1 VTAARCYLLLAFSLL
16 AYAGC
21 ALDPV
26 RTADGWVVAS
36 PAEVGADASLL
47 TALVREIEAGDYV
60 NIHSVLV
67 VKDGLLV
74 LEEYFDG
81 HDRTSLH
88 EIRSATK
95 SIGSI
100 LIGIAIDRGLVHAET
115 VPIHTYF
122 KDDYAP
128 SNGWDRRSREVE
140 IRHLLSMMSG
150 YDCDDLAT
158 DVACEDAMY
167 GTDDWVQYAL
177 DLPFAHDPDR
187 HWAYNSSSLIL
198 VGEAI
203 SRVSGML
210 LNEFAER
217 YLFEPLGIREF
228 RWTLSPKGRA
238 WIGGG
243 ARMTP
248 REMAKIGQMMLNRG
262 LWDGKRILSE
272 EWIEKSTARQ
282 GGMHGGVDYGYLWQ
296 SGEAVFGERMVPAY
310 WASGNGG
317 QYIIVLPDDG
327 MVVVFTGGNFDDPLS
342 DQPFRML
349 VRNIVPA
356 FLPVETREVV
366 LGSDELQRLEG
377 VFELDFEC
385 SVTSTVTFRDGHLS
399 VLTPDGSSVDLV
411 AGSPTRFSG
420 NSRYGP
426 LTLIFEADTNGEID
440 RFSGY
445 ASFSRYTFERR

>member
-1 VTAARCYLLLAFSLL
+1 
-16 AYAGC
+16 
-21 ALDPV
+21 
-26 RTADGWVVAS
+26 
-36 PAEVGADASLL
+36 
-47 TALVREIEAGDYV
+47 
-60 NIHSVLV
+60 
-67 VKDGLLV
+67 
-74 LEEYFDG
+74 
-81 HDRTSLH
+81 
-88 EIRSATK
+88 
-95 SIGSI
+95 
-100 LIGIAIDRGLVHAET
+100 
-115 VPIHTYF
+115 
-122 KDDYAP
+122 
-128 SNGWDRRSREVE
+128 
-140 IRHLLSMMSG
+140 
-150 YDCDDLAT
+150 
-158 DVACEDAMY
+158 
-167 GTDDWVQYAL
+167 
-177 DLPFAHDPDR
+177 
-187 HWAYNSSSLIL
+187 
-198 VGEAI
+198 
-203 SRVSGML
+203 
-210 LNEFAER
+210 
-217 YLFEPLGIREF
+217 
-228 RWTLSPKGRA
+228 
-238 WIGGG
+238 
-243 ARMTP
+243 
-248 REMAKIGQMMLNRG
+248 
-262 LWDGKRILSE
+262 
-272 EWIEKSTARQ
+272 
-282 GGMHGGVDYGYLWQ
+282 MHGGVDYGYLWQ

-440 RFSGY
+440 RFSVY